1 MKAARVI
8 GNKTLIGRCGCWAV
22 ALTREKDLH
31 PPSRDKQRTHMNVS
45 EGCWFPAYRPS
56 CGSFAASV
64 GSALCEP
71 PWPGRTIW
79 SSRASFGAGDRGR
92 LWSEVRSLASLNYGK
107 GLLVD
112 FVDDGRGRWT
122 IARNNM
128 KALRGFLFCGATAAI
143 VCAATTA
150 SAVTDFGHGKPITFQ
165 DLAGKTFCW
174 YDGGRVTYGANGM
187 ETNHKNNHH
196 TPWSVPEPGVLKYW
210 GKKYTQVELLPDGRL
225 HFYKYCLICGN
236 HDIDTWATPCN

>member
-79 SSRASFGAGDRGR
+79 SSRASF
-92 LWSEVRSLASLNYGK
+92 
-107 GLLVD
+107 VD

-196 TPWSVPEPGVLKYW
+196 PPWSVPEPGS
-210 GKKYTQVELLPDGRL
+210 
-225 HFYKYCLICGN
+225 
-236 HDIDTWATPCN
+236 